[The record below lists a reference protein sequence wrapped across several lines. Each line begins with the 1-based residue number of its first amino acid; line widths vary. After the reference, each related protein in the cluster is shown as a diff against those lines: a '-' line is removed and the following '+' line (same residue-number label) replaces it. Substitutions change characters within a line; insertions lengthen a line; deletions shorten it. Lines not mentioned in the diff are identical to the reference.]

1 MGWILVAPTP
11 APHIKEM
18 SDAAQFYAN
27 RVLKEFKEKDP
38 VHVEWVKQ
46 WIKVLTE
53 LHAYVK
59 QYHTTGLVW
68 GSHGQQES
76 SARAGAAGPPPPPP
90 PPPPALS
97 VASLASAGHAD
108 DGLSRNDLMNSINS
122 LGTGAAS
129 VLKKVPDEL
138 KLHKNPQL
146 RDQAPQKPIERPN
159 ASNKAQVR
167 CSASCVFSLSVLSG
181 S

>member
-1 MGWILVAPTP
+1 
-11 APHIKEM
+11 M

-38 VHVEWVKQ
+38 VHAEWVKQ

-59 QYHTTGLVW
+59 QYHTTGLTW
-68 GSHGQQES
+68 GSQGQQVA
-76 SARAGAAGPPPPPP
+76 SAAAEATGPPPPPP
-90 PPPPALS
+90 PPPPASLT
-97 VASLASAGHAD
+97 ASLASAGHGD
-108 DGLSRNDLMNSINS
+108 DGQSRNELMNTINA

-146 RDQAPQKPIERPN
+146 RDQAGPKPVERPN
-159 ASNKAQVR
+159 TSSKAPVS
-167 CSASCVFSLSVLSG
+167 CSACSTSYLPVCSLRELLLTHLQY
-181 S
+181 